1 MDSPQIFLAKQL
13 VLKVSFILV
22 FIRKG
27 KMLQKLPETYIH
39 ATLGVN
45 KKKKTIAEKL

>member
-1 MDSPQIFLAKQL
+1 MAKQL

-22 FIRKG
+22 FIRKE

-39 ATLGVN
+39 VTLGVN